1 MQEERK
7 LALRNIIQRNNLAAL
22 IFWRP
27 DELVLT
33 LGYFPHWGAS
43 FLVYNRQ
50 EEAILFVPETEPED
64 ILPKGVRVIKYPWGM
79 IGCPDPWSILF
90 DKITNILPDK
100 GLHKLPFSFI
110 KNIGASTLSRTS
122 AEQPSLPP
130 DLVERLSAISKG
142 GYKDCSAELLDLYAY
157 KTAEDIVLLELA
169 HHVTAQAV
177 KAFYK
182 SAGSGRTE
190 CSLAAVVE
198 SSVQEMVG
206 SPGVQF
212 ARAWAMI
219 QSGRNTIWGGTYN
232 RSTGKELAAGEMVLM
247 ELAVCVNGYWADVSR
262 MAQIPA
268 VSARQLSIL
277 KVVSEAQALAVSMMK
292 PGIKM
297 GDLDAV
303 ARNYIG
309 RSGFGHLFNHAL
321 GHQVGFRYHDPG
333 AGLSPGS
340 DAVLKEGMVLTV
352 EPGIYG
358 IEIECGVRVEDNILI
373 TADGY
378 RVLS

>member
-7 LALRNIIQRNNLAAL
+7 LALRNIIQRNNLAGL

-33 LGYFPHWGAS
+33 LAYFPHWGAS
-43 FLVYNRQ
+43 FLVYR
-50 EEAILFVPETEPED
+50 EDEAVLFVPETEPED
-64 ILPKGVRVIKYPWGM
+64 ILPEGVRIIKYPWGI
-79 IGCPDPWSILF
+79 IGCPDPWSNLYN
-90 DKITNILPDK
+90 KIRDVLPDK
-100 GLHKLPFSFI
+100 GVHKLPVSFV
-110 KNIGASTLSRTS
+110 KNIGGSALSRTS
-122 AEQPSLPP
+122 AEQPPLPQ
-130 DLVERLSAISKG
+130 DLVERLSAISEG
-142 GYKDCSAELLDLYAY
+142 GYKDCSPELLDLYAY
-157 KTAEDIVLLELA
+157 KTSEDIVSLELT
-169 HHVTAQAV
+169 HHVAARAV
-177 KAFYK
+177 EAFYK
-182 SAGSGRTE
+182 NAGSGRTE
-190 CSLAAVVE
+190 SSVAASVE

-206 SPGVQF
+206 EQRVRF

-219 QSGRNTIWGGTYN
+219 QSGRNTAWGGTYN
-232 RSTGKELAAGEMVLM
+232 RSTGKKLGPGEMVLM
-247 ELAVCVNGYWADVSR
+247 ELAVCVNGYWADITR
-262 MAQIPA
+262 MAQTPG
-268 VSARQLSIL
+268 VSARQLNVIN
-277 KVVSEAQALAVSMMK
+277 VVSEAQALAISMMK
-292 PGIKM
+292 PGINM

-303 ARNYIG
+303 ARNHIG

-340 DAVLKEGMVLTV
+340 DAVLREGMVLTV

-358 IEIECGVRVEDNILI
+358 IEIECGARVEDNILI